1 MAAGGES
8 DVIVISSDSEDS
20 DSTEISTD
28 CDNILTFTPT
38 KRYST
43 ACHRDHSLITNLS
56 FFIDHRVKWIR
67 TRMIVME
74 SWATHT
80 NHGKPK
86 YVPLPHKRT
95 KIKRNK
101 YSYSCARIML
111 RKLFS

>member
-43 ACHRDHSLITNLS
+43 ACHRDRSLITNLS
-56 FFIDHRVKWIR
+56 FFYRPPSEVDSDEDDHDGELGDSHQ
-67 TRMIVME
+67 TR
-74 SWATHT
+74 
-80 NHGKPK
+80 
-86 YVPLPHKRT
+86 
-95 KIKRNK
+95 
-101 YSYSCARIML
+101 
-111 RKLFS
+111 